1 MQKAGVIA
9 AVTGSAVV
17 AAVVIYFAPGSVA
30 LGAGAKPPDLSGT
43 YWATTYSPTIQ
54 VLGGGEAPLNEAG
67 KAAYQKNRA
76 GLRDGSIV
84 DSARKVCLPDGVP
97 RVLETPYPFEVFQLP
112 PGQVTF
118 VHELNHQVRAIPLN
132 VPLQPLD
139 QANLFAAYGGHASG
153 HYEGDTLVIQSNGFN
168 DQTFLD
174 SSGLPHSDQLVTTE
188 RVRKAGNQLEDVV
201 TIHDPADYTKDWQAR
216 FVYARRDDV
225 RLMDY
230 ACGDKHRDLSSV
242 KGVAEVRAARAAG
255 RFP

>member
-1 MQKAGVIA
+1 MRESRVCICATALV
-9 AVTGSAVV
+9 AVCFVSGS
-17 AAVVIYFAPGSVA
+17 SA
-30 LGAGAKPPDLSGT
+30 LGAAAIPDLSGT
-43 YWATTYSPTIQ
+43 YWATTYSPKIQ
-54 VLGGGEAPLNEAG
+54 VLGGGDPPLNAAG
-67 KAAYQKNRA
+67 KDAYEKNRA
-76 GLRDGSIV
+76 GLRDGSLP
-84 DSARKVCLPDGVP
+84 DPARKVCLPDGVP

-118 VHELNHQVRAIPLN
+118 VHELNHQIRPITLD
-132 VPLQPLD
+132 QPLPKYD
-139 QANLFAAYGGHASG
+139 DVVNFLNYGGHSVG

-174 SSGLPHSDQLVTTE
+174 STGLPHSDQLATTE
-188 RVRKAGNQLEDVV
+188 RVRKLGTQLEDVV
-201 TIHDPADYTKDWQAR
+201 TIHDPAYYTKDWQAR